1 MGYALII
8 LLAAVWVILVYNKA
22 LSWKIKVESSL
33 NQIDV
38 QLKAKAEKIP
48 KLIEIAKK
56 YADFELEIFEKTS
69 VSRAQLIKAMTVED
83 AVKID
88 DSLNENIDKIFLL
101 SEKYNKM
108 KCDKAFKELRKQI
121 HEIVNKTSMYRQYYN
136 DTVMLNNRYLHSF
149 PKNIVLKSFG
159 FKEKEFLKFDVVD

>member
-22 LSWKIKVESSL
+22 LKWKLKVESSL

-38 QLKAKAEKIP
+38 QLKAKVEKIP
-48 KLIEIAKK
+48 KLVETAKK
-56 YADFELEIFEKTS
+56 YADFELEIYEKTA
-69 VSRAQLIKAMTVED
+69 VSRSQLIRAVSVED

-88 DSLNENIDKIFLL
+88 DNLNENIDKIFSL

-108 KCDKAFKELRKQI
+108 KCDKAFKELQKQI
-121 HEIVNKTSMYRQYYN
+121 REIENKISMYRQYYN
-136 DTVMLNNRYLHSF
+136 DTIKLNNKYIQSF
-149 PKNIVLKSFG
+149 PNNIILKIFG
-159 FKEKEFLKFDVVD
+159 FKEKGCL